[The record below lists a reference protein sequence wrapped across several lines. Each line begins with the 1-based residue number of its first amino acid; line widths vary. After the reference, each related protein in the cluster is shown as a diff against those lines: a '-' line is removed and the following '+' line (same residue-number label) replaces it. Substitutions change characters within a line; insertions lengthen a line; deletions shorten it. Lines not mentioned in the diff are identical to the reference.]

1 MELNDYLKPQVQEI
15 LDHLYTEESDGI
27 EEVRDDGELYFQMYQ
42 KAEAMFALD
51 VALKILERTSGGIA
65 DFRQELW
72 RLWQHGSS
80 DLQRSLAEAA
90 LQVSAASRRYTTT
103 DGTHFG
109 ADTRRIR
116 KGVSAR
122 AASKTRFKSASDT
135 SSGIKPKT

>member
-1 MELNDYLKPQVQEI
+1 MKLNDYLKPQVQEI

-90 LQVSAASRRYTTT
+90 LQDF
-103 DGTHFG
+103 DGNSLP
-109 ADTRRIR
+109 TRP
-116 KGVSAR
+116 
-122 AASKTRFKSASDT
+122 DE
-135 SSGIKPKT
+135 

>member
-1 MELNDYLKPQVQEI
+1 MELNDYLKPQVQEV

-27 EEVRDDGELYFQMYQ
+27 EEVRDDGELYFQMHQ

-51 VALKILERTSGGIA
+51 VALKILGRTPQGIA

-90 LQVSAASRRYTTT
+90 LQDF
-103 DGTHFG
+103 DGNILP
-109 ADTRRIR
+109 TRP
-116 KGVSAR
+116 
-122 AASKTRFKSASDT
+122 DE
-135 SSGIKPKT
+135 